1 MKKVASVLLIML
13 LMLFTSTILD
23 FAPITSYAAETN
35 NWDGTT
41 VTRPSSTK
49 TVDGVYYYEIS
60 KAEELAYIAKT
71 GGAWLNYNY
80 ILSNDIYLNSV
91 ELTYNS
97 DGSLTVD
104 ASTINQWTPINGF
117 RGKFNGNGFSIFG
130 VYVDTNSSTSGLFAE
145 LFGSVSNL
153 SVTNSYIKGG
163 EMTGGICGKFR
174 GVDDAFIDNCFY
186 DGAVVGKKYVGGIA
200 GSCSTSTS
208 YSISVENCGNYG
220 DVWNEGDY
228 TGGITGSGGCVVG
241 IEKCF
246 NKGNI
251 TSNGNYVA
259 GIVGKI
265 DIGTWS
271 IDQCVNQG
279 NIIGHNYVAGIVGHM
294 IASRVTGCSNSG
306 EIAGNTYIGGIC
318 GYGTNDDFFDTW
330 AANIG
335 TSYNIGQ
342 IKGTS
347 NIGGIIGYASYA
359 NLSNCYNM
367 GNVVGNSSAGAVVGY
382 RNVWSNNVSVK
393 NCYYLKTTTTNN
405 GLKGCCGIDD
415 SEGITEAKSL
425 NFFCINE
432 INELNF
438 KGHKYN
444 STCGATC
451 DNCGYERENMHVFVN
466 LLFDSESH
474 WYECKCGKTNDK
486 VAHFG
491 GIVTCTDKAKCSDCG
506 IEYGELAQH
515 QYASEWIANKNEH
528 WHECTCSARTDVA
541 KHIYG
546 NENVCSGCG
555 YKKTSVVVITGIVV
569 GCATLIGIGGFSLF
583 WFVIKKKN
591 WADFITSFKNKFQK
605 N

>member
-1 MKKVASVLLIML
+1 MKKIMHLWVVTLLILVIVTM
-13 LMLFTSTILD
+13 INV
-23 FAPITSYAAETN
+23 APITSYAAETN
-35 NWDGTT
+35 TWDGTT

-80 ILSNDIYLNSV
+80 ILSKDIILNSI

-97 DGSLTVD
+97 DGALTVD

-117 RGKFNGNGFSIFG
+117 RGKFNGNGFSISG
-130 VYVDTNSSTSGLFAE
+130 VYVDTNSSASGLFAE

-174 GVDDAFIDNCFY
+174 GQDDAFINNCFY

-200 GSCSTSTS
+200 GSCSTSVS
-208 YSISVENCGNYG
+208 YSIHVENCGNYA
-220 DVWNEGDY
+220 DIWSEGDY
-228 TGGITGSGGCVVG
+228 TGGITGSGGYTVG
-241 IEKCF
+241 IKKCF

-251 TSNGNYVA
+251 TSNGNYTA

-279 NIIGHNYVAGIVGHM
+279 NITGNNYVAGIVGHM
-294 IASRVTGCSNSG
+294 IASYVTNCSNSG
-306 EIAGNTYIGGIC
+306 DIAGNTYIGGIC

-330 AANIG
+330 AANIRS
-335 TSYNIGQ
+335 SYNIGK

-347 NIGGIIGYASYA
+347 NIGGIIGYAAYA
-359 NLSNCYNM
+359 NLSNCYSI
-367 GNVVGNSSAGAVVGY
+367 GNVVGNSSVGAIVGY

-405 GLKGCCGIDD
+405 SLKGCCGIDD

-425 NFFCINE
+425 DFFCINE
-432 INELNF
+432 NNELNF
-438 KGHKYN
+438 NGHKYN

-451 DNCGYERENMHVFVN
+451 DNCGYERENMHVFSN

-474 WYECKCGKTNDK
+474 WYECRCGKTNDK
-486 VAHFG
+486 TAHSG
-491 GIVTCTDKAKCSDCG
+491 GIVTCTDKAKCSVCG
-506 IEYGELAQH
+506 IEYGELDQH
-515 QYASEWIANKNEH
+515 QYAFEWFTNKNEH
-528 WHECTCSARTDVA
+528 WHECTCGAKTDVA
-541 KHIYG
+541 EHRYDDNDICY
-546 NENVCSGCG
+546 NCG
-555 YKKTSVVVITGIVV
+555 YEKRSAAIIIGIAVGSTAVV
-569 GCATLIGIGGFSLF
+569 GIGGFSLF
-583 WFVIKKKN
+583 WFVIKKKS
-591 WADFITSFKNKFQK
+591 WADFLAIFKK
-605 N
+605 